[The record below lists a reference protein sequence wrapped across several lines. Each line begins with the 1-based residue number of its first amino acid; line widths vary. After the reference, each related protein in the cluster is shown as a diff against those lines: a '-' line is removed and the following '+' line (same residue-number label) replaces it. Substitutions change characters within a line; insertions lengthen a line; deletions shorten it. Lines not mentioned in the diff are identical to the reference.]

1 MGAGHLCNIAKQQAP
16 HLKAMLAM
24 SGTRKKEACV
34 KLDGFK
40 KQVGDAGITQILK
53 CAGDFPKAYK
63 DAKAFCGTGGAGSGG
78 STNKQ
83 GSGSS
88 GAGHLCN
95 IAKMQAPHLT
105 AMLDMTESRKKE
117 ACGKLDGFKKQV
129 GDAGLMQLLKCAGDF
144 PKAYKDAKAFCGAG
158 RWGRRQHQKD

>member
-1 MGAGHLCNIAKQQAP
+1 MVFRDEYRATTLPLANLPSNHRANVAAATIIQAP
-16 HLKAMLAM
+16 LLKAMLDM

-63 DAKAFCGTGGAGSGG
+63 DAKAFCGTGGAGGGG

-95 IAKMQAPHLT
+95 IAKMQVRLYSAIVICVIL
-105 AMLDMTESRKKE
+105 AVKNENFVVS
-117 ACGKLDGFKKQV
+117 KLQ
-129 GDAGLMQLLKCAGDF
+129 KCAIFRDEYIHYF
-144 PKAYKDAKAFCGAG
+144 PISKPN
-158 RWGRRQHQKD
+158 HQSP